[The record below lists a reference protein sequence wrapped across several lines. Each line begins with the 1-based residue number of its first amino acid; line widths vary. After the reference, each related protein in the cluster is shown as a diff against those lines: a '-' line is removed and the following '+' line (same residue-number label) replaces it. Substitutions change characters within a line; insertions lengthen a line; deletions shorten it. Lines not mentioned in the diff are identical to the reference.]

1 VTTVRPDSASQ
12 DRRHPRAPPFARDD
26 RDHAYKELAGRPFV
40 HACARALGRILARE
54 HLEILDGT
62 SR

>member
-1 VTTVRPDSASQ
+1 MTTVRPDSASQ
-12 DRRHPRAPPFARDD
+12 DRRHPRAPAFARDA
-26 RDHAYKELAGRPFV
+26 RDHAYKELAGRHFV

-62 SR
+62 FG